1 MPPESEQPADTKLI
15 SESLEVLEADVNM
28 PTPRIA
34 HGGATFESFEHRGF
48 SLFWAGALVSNT
60 GTWMQHYALSIVVY
74 SFRRSELDLGIV
86 NFASG
91 VPVLILAIL
100 AGVVAD
106 RVDKRKLLMWSQAIM
121 LLQAAALGWLYASGT
136 LSSESPI
143 SSLVW
148 VISLGLLGGI
158 ITALTFPSWQ
168 ALLPD
173 LVPRPLLLNAIAL
186 NSAQFQTSR
195 LVGPL
200 VASGLVLAGA
210 GMGDIFYVN
219 AASFLFV
226 IAALAAMRAM
236 PHKATHTHEHPEDTH
251 QGPIATLTAGI
262 RYARE
267 HRAVGM
273 LIVSTAIMTIF
284 GMPYMMLLPA
294 IADKSLNASAL
305 GVSYLMSANGLG
317 AVVGSLV
324 VASLAHRSRSR
335 RLIPYSLLSMGM
347 LLVIF
352 GLSRSFV
359 FSIVISTLAGAAVL
373 TVNALVN
380 TSIQSAVPDHLRGR
394 VMALFI
400 MAFMGLMPV
409 SALIFGAVGEAIG
422 PSNAVLGG
430 AAVLIGW
437 ATLLVV
443 RPCLIEETCEVTE
456 A

>member
-1 MPPESEQPADTKLI
+1 MPPESERPHTYNPI
-15 SESLEVLEADVNM
+15 TEPLEVLEADVSV
-28 PTPRIA
+28 PTPEVA
-34 HGGATFESFEHRGF
+34 HHSSTFESFRHRGF

-60 GTWMQHYALSIVVY
+60 GSWMQNYALSIVVY
-74 SFRRSELDLGIV
+74 SFRRSELDLGVV
-86 NFASG
+86 NFVAG
-91 VPVLILAIL
+91 IPVLLLAIF
-100 AGVVAD
+100 AGVIAD
-106 RVDKRKLLMWSQAIM
+106 RVDKRRLLMWSQAIM

-136 LSSESPI
+136 LSSDHPV
-143 SSLVW
+143 SSLIW
-148 VISLGLLGGI
+148 VGSLGLLGGI
-158 ITALTFPSWQ
+158 MAALTFPSWQ

-195 LVGPL
+195 LLGPL
-200 VASGLVLAGA
+200 VASGLVLVGA

-236 PHKATHTHEHPEDTH
+236 PHQATHAHKHPDDTH
-251 QGPIATLTAGI
+251 QGPIATLTAGM

-267 HRAVGM
+267 NRAVGM
-273 LIVSTAIMTIF
+273 LIVSTAVMTIF

-294 IADKSLNASAL
+294 IADKSLNVSKL

-317 AVVGSLV
+317 AVAGSLI
-324 VASLAHRSRSR
+324 VASLAHRARTNR
-335 RLIPYSLLSMGM
+335 RLIPLSLLAMGV
-347 LLVIF
+347 LLVAF
-352 GLSRSFV
+352 GLSHSFV

-422 PSNAVLGG
+422 PGNAVVIG
-430 AAVLIGW
+430 AVVLIGW
-437 ATLLVV
+437 AALLVV
-443 RPCLIEETCEVTE
+443 RPSLLE
-456 A
+456 AKRDA